1 MCNLTSE
8 AELRSKFLSS
18 VFQLLL
24 SPNKENCHSSAKTQS
39 HQKKKKKKLEV
50 RRTKRILHI
59 ITQRRA
65 KDEGKRN
72 ERRDHSVKDQREAMM
87 VRAVACI
94 LWQQGSLP
102 SCGRVFLYMGLF
114 LAPKDLEFPL
124 ELGMKSNKS
133 VCLCLLFVLHLP
145 LFRGPTLPLLLQ
157 SLVPK
162 VLPFLPPS
170 QPSPLRVYLSMQ
182 SCLGVEWLFMVSCSF
197 VILCEELPG

>member
-24 SPNKENCHSSAKTQS
+24 SPNKENCHSSAKTPS

-59 ITQRRA
+59 ISQRRA

-145 LFRGPTLPLLLQ
+145 LFRGPTLPLLAA
-157 SLVPK
+157 VP
-162 VLPFLPPS
+162 
-170 QPSPLRVYLSMQ
+170 
-182 SCLGVEWLFMVSCSF
+182 GA
-197 VILCEELPG
+197 